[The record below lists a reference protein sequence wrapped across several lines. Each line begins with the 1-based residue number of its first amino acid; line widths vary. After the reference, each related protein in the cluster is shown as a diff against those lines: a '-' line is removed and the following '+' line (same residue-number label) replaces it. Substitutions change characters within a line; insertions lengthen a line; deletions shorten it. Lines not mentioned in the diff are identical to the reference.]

1 MPCTIVSCYYQL
13 NQSKHTHDEYDAW
26 IKNFLLNLVGAN
38 IIIFVGQKERD
49 YLKEIIQKNTNIKCL
64 LVVKE
69 LEDLPLSKKYNI
81 DFWRGQ
87 ENIDPELT
95 KSGRGQD
102 CYKVWNSKF
111 HFLKE
116 AIDLNPF
123 SSDKFIWNDIG
134 NVRDSAIINTC
145 LTRAY
150 PKAEAISSD
159 KLDIVLLR
167 GFNDPAQLF
176 FQHEVHFSGSMFGG
190 GKDIL
195 LECCDLFY
203 LYFDIYVRKNMFI
216 GCDQQILATVFL
228 KNRDKFNC
236 VLPLNNNNNNNN
248 NEIDIWFYLY
258 KYYTI

>member
-1 MPCTIVSCYYQL
+1 MSCTLVSCYYQL
-13 NQSKHTHDEYDAW
+13 KQSKHSHYKYDAW

-49 YLKEIIQKNTNIKCL
+49 YLKEIIQKNTNIKCIL
-64 LVVKE
+64 IVKE
-69 LEDLPLSKKYNI
+69 LEDLPLSKKYNT
-81 DFWRGQ
+81 DFWLKQ
-87 ENIDPELT
+87 ENIDPDLT

-116 AIDLNPF
+116 AIVLNPF
-123 SSDKFIWNDIG
+123 GCDKFIWNDIG

-159 KLDIVLLR
+159 KLDIVLLQ

-176 FQHEVHFSGSMFGG
+176 FQNEVHFSGSMFGG
-190 GKDIL
+190 KKEIIL
-195 LECCDLFY
+195 EVCELFY
-203 LYFDIYVRKNMFI
+203 FYFDIYVRKNLFI

-236 VLPLNNNNNNNN
+236 VIPYNDNKCN
-248 NEIDIWFYLY
+248 IDKWFYLY
-258 KYYTI
+258 KYYSL